1 MHSGMYGMNVMQESN
16 RQMRG
21 TSPAQIKGA
30 EVSISL
36 GVGGMFGAA
45 GCVVFSNVEP

>member
-1 MHSGMYGMNVMQESN
+1 MHSGMYAMQESN

-30 EVSISL
+30 EVSVSL
-36 GVGGMFGAA
+36 GGGGMFGAA
-45 GCVVFSNVEP
+45 GCVVISNVAP